1 MLKAI
6 LYYILLIAEF
16 IVTLFV
22 GGIAL
27 SFYIIY
33 KTKQG
38 AITNEAAFLN
48 DASPVIILFSLL
60 SMVIVWF
67 TFYKAKFSKF
77 TLGKVLPVTK
87 WKAMLY
93 TSLPMVGF
101 TLAY

>member
-38 AITNEAAFLN
+38 AITNEAA
-48 DASPVIILFSLL
+48 
-60 SMVIVWF
+60 
-67 TFYKAKFSKF
+67 
-77 TLGKVLPVTK
+77 
-87 WKAMLY
+87 
-93 TSLPMVGF
+93 
-101 TLAY
+101 